1 MKIENYDQTL
11 INEIRTRQG
20 AFFTPKLWVDEAHT
34 LTTSVLGENWK
45 DECVVWDCCAGSG
58 NLTREY
64 DFKNLIIS
72 TLEQPEVDL
81 LQKQG
86 YTQAFKYDF
95 LNPDDN
101 ELFFSENAIPDNIQ
115 DLLLKNSDKR
125 LVFFMNPPYAQLE
138 L

>member
-1 MKIENYDQTL
+1 MRRMRQKYNFRSKNYLLNKIENSRHSKESVDLSKLTIEHIMPQ
-11 INEIRTRQG
+11 NENLSPEWIR
-20 AFFTPKLWVDEAHT
+20 D
-34 LTTSVLGENWK
+34 LGENWK
-45 DECVVWDCCAGSG
+45 DECIVWDCCAGSG

-101 ELFFSENAIPDNIQ
+101 ELFFSDN
-115 DLLLKNSDKR
+115 LHCFSTNL
-125 LVFFMNPPYAQLE
+125 F
-138 L
+138 